1 MNNYLIQTHVTDNAK
16 TYNYTNIR
24 IIRAKNMQD
33 AVNQLKATNP
43 DLKDK
48 IWTITAISK
57 LDNSIANFDA
67 LTEKGEIKC

>member
-1 MNNYLIQTHVTDNAK
+1 
-16 TYNYTNIR
+16 
-24 IIRAKNMQD
+24 MQD